1 MLHPFKD
8 WSQEVIYEGASFHEK
23 NNPIKLGAQ
32 PGPVAIKIIKTWPPP
47 PPKKQTKKQWGKGFE
62 HFRSANKLLTR
73 AFDAG

>member
-32 PGPVAIKIIKTWPPP
+32 PGPVAIKIIKTYCHICINMSS
-47 PPKKQTKKQWGKGFE
+47 GLF
-62 HFRSANKLLTR
+62 SAGTFSFLNKYNNVCTVL
-73 AFDAG
+73 

>member
-1 MLHPFKD
+1 MLPPFKD

-23 NNPIKLGAQ
+23 KQ
-32 PGPVAIKIIKTWPPP
+32 SDKTWSTTWPCSYQDYQNLAP

-62 HFRSANKLLTR
+62 HFRSANELLTR